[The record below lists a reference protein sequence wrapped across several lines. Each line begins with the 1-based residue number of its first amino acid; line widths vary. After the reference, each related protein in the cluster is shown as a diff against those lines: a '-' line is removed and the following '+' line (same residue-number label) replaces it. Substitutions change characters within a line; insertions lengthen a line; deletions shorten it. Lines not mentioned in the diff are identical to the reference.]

1 VLSLVIGFLATIA
14 GGTDRQ
20 LDASTEASGPH
31 VFAVRFGAV
40 RQGTSTSTAT
50 RPTFVTIMI
59 RPSCRDG
66 MAIICHC
73 SPFGKSEI
81 FFILGLDTTSENQ
94 N

>member
-1 VLSLVIGFLATIA
+1 MLSLVIGFVATII

-31 VFAVRFGAV
+31 VFAVRFGTV
-40 RQGTSTSTAT
+40 RH
-50 RPTFVTIMI
+50 RHLHVHRDPPNVVTIMI

-81 FFILGLDTTSENQ
+81 FFILGLDTISVNQ
-94 N
+94 K